1 MTEPDPKPTGGTF
14 TLHMGGHTSSPIPYD
29 ADIDVLRAAVEDIT
43 SRPPR
48 TMVTSIGGWCA
59 PSEALYD
66 FGTLPDI
73 GIPWGGNPYPSGPIT
88 PAPPPTLRERWRAT
102 RQRLAAVRRAARAA
116 WAQPDGYW
124 EED

>member
-1 MTEPDPKPTGGTF
+1 MTDPKPVGGTF

-48 TMVTSIGGWCA
+48 EDLRIMGGWCA
-59 PSEALYD
+59 PSAAVYD
-66 FGTLPDI
+66 FATH
-73 GIPWGGNPYPSGPIT
+73 YSSGPIT
-88 PAPPPTLRERWRAT
+88 PAPPPTLRQRFRAV
-102 RQRLAAVRRAARAA
+102 RRRVRAVRRAARAA

-124 EED
+124 EGD